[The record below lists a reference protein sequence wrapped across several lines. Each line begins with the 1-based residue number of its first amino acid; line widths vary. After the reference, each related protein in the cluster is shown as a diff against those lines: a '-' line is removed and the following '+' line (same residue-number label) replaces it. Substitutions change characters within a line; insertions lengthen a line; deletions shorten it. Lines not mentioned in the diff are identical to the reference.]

1 MASSPIINFTTLDY
15 DQIRASL
22 QDYLRANSNFTD
34 YDFEGS
40 NLSVILDVLAY
51 NTYTNAFI
59 GNMLSNE
66 VFLDSATLREN
77 VVSAAREIGYLPRSA
92 TAARANISFFVDTS
106 SYSYRPVSLT
116 LKKGLVCS
124 SSAFG
129 NESYTF
135 SISSDITVPVVDDI
149 AYFESVEII
158 EGSFVVDNFTVAGIN
173 PAPPQRFILDNPNID
188 TSTITVVVRDSRI
201 SSRSNKFTFA
211 DNLFNVTST
220 SKIFFVQEVE
230 DQRYELIFGDGIF
243 GVSLQ
248 DQNFIEA
255 SYVVTNQKEANGVS
269 SFSFIGRIVDNNN
282 NAVTSGISLLTTNIS
297 SGGGKEIESI
307 SSIKALAP
315 KNYSAQ
321 GRCVTPED
329 YEAVIPRIYPEA
341 ESVSAYGGET
351 LTPPQY
357 GKVFITIKPFYGNFV
372 PNSIKDNLKSKLR
385 RYAVSGIVPEIID
398 LKYLFIEYI
407 TNVYYNPNLTSSVEQ
422 VKSTVSDNIQ
432 AYADSHELNR
442 YGARFKYSKFQKL
455 IDDSQ
460 ASITSNITN
469 IQIRR
474 DLRALINTFANYE
487 ICFGNAFHIKDSKGY
502 NIKSSGFK
510 VSGVADTVYLADI
523 PTDSY
528 TGTLVLFTLAA
539 SPILIR
545 SNVGTIDYSK
555 GEIKIS
561 SINILSTTVFK
572 DSQNFIEISGS
583 PSSNDVIGLQDL
595 YLQMDISKSII
606 NMVPDD
612 ISSGGDISGTTYIT
626 SSSYSNK
633 DITR

>member
-1 MASSPIINFTTLDY
+1 MATSPIVNFTTLDY

-135 SISSDITVPVVDDI
+135 SISSDITVPVVDDN

-398 LKYLFIEYI
+398 LKYLFIEYF

-474 DLRALINTFANYE
+474 DLKALINTFANYE

>member
-243 GVSLQ
+243 GVALQ

-255 SYVVTNQKEANGVS
+255 SYVVTNQKEANGIT

>member
-1 MASSPIINFTTLDY
+1 MATSPIVNFTTLDY

-34 YDFEGS
+34 YDFDGS

-135 SISSDITVPVVDDI
+135 SISSDITVPVVNNI
-149 AYFESVEII
+149 AYFESIEIVE
-158 EGSFVVDNFTVAGIN
+158 GTFVVDNFTVAGIN
-173 PAPPQRFILDNPNID
+173 PAPPQKYILDNPNID
-188 TSTITVVVRDSRI
+188 TSTITVTVRDNRI
-201 SSRSNKFTFA
+201 SSKSNKFTFA

-243 GVSLQ
+243 GVALQ

-255 SYVVTNQKEANGVS
+255 SYVVTNQKEANGVT

-282 NAVTSGISLLTTNIS
+282 NAITSGISLLTTNIS

-372 PNSIKDNLKSKLR
+372 PNSIKDNLKKKLR

-398 LKYLFIEYI
+398 LKYLFIEYV

-460 ASITSNITN
+460 AAITSNITN

-474 DLRALINTFANYE
+474 DLKALINTFANYE

-510 VSGVADTVYLADI
+510 VSGIADTVYLTDI
-523 PTDSY
+523 PTDNY
-528 TGTLVLFTLAA
+528 TGTLVLFTLTAA
-539 SPILIR
+539 PIIVR

-561 SINILSTTVFK
+561 SINILSTTIVK
-572 DSQNFIEISGS
+572 DSQNFVEISTS

-595 YLQMDISKSII
+595 YLQMDIGKSVI

-633 DITR
+633 NITR

>member
-1 MASSPIINFTTLDY
+1 MATSPIVNFTTLDY

-129 NESYTF
+129 NESYAF
-135 SISSDITVPVVDDI
+135 SISSDITVPVVNDI
-149 AYFESVEII
+149 AYFESVEIV

-173 PAPPQRFILDNPNID
+173 PAPPQRYILDNPNID
-188 TSTITVVVRDSRI
+188 TSTITVTVRDSRI
-201 SSRSNKFTFA
+201 SSKSNKFTFA

-243 GVSLQ
+243 GVALQ
-248 DQNFIEA
+248 DQNFIEV

-282 NAVTSGISLLTTNIS
+282 NSVTSGVSLLTTNIS
-297 SGGGKEIESI
+297 SSGGKEIESI
-307 SSIKALAP
+307 SSIKTLAP

-351 LTPPQY
+351 LVPPQY

-372 PNSIKDNLKSKLR
+372 PNSIKDNLKKKLR

-398 LKYLFIEYI
+398 LKYLFIEYV

-432 AYADSHELNR
+432 TYADSHELNR

-474 DLRALINTFANYE
+474 DLKALINTFANYE
-487 ICFGNAFHIKDSKGY
+487 ICFGNPFHIKDSKGY

-510 VSGVADTVYLADI
+510 VSGIADTVYLTDI
-523 PTDSY
+523 PTDGY
-528 TGTLVLFTLAA
+528 TGTLVLFTLTTT
-539 SPILIR
+539 PIIVR

-555 GEIKIS
+555 GEVKIS
-561 SINILSTTVFK
+561 SINILSTTIVK
-572 DSQNFIEISGS
+572 DSQNFVEISAS

-595 YLQMDISKSII
+595 YLQMDISKSVI

-626 SSSYSNK
+626 SSSYSDK
-633 DITR
+633 TIIR

>member
-1 MASSPIINFTTLDY
+1 MATSPIVNFTTLDY

>member
-1 MASSPIINFTTLDY
+1 MATSPIVNFTALDY

-106 SYSYRPVSLT
+106 SYSYRPVSIT

-129 NESYTF
+129 NESYAF
-135 SISSDITVPVVDDI
+135 SISSDITVPVVNDI
-149 AYFESVEII
+149 AYFESVEIV

-173 PAPPQRFILDNPNID
+173 PAPPQRYILDNPNID
-188 TSTITVVVRDSRI
+188 TSTITVTVRDSRI
-201 SSRSNKFTFA
+201 SSKSNKFTFA

-243 GVSLQ
+243 GVALQ
-248 DQNFIEA
+248 DQNFIEV

-282 NAVTSGISLLTTNIS
+282 NAVTSGVSLLTTNIS
-297 SGGGKEIESI
+297 SSGGKEIESI
-307 SSIKALAP
+307 SSIKTLAP

-372 PNSIKDNLKSKLR
+372 PNSIKDNLKRKLR

-398 LKYLFIEYI
+398 LKYLFIEYV

-432 AYADSHELNR
+432 TYADSHELNR

-474 DLRALINTFANYE
+474 DLKALINTFANYE
-487 ICFGNAFHIKDSKGY
+487 ICFGNPFHIKDSKGY

-510 VSGVADTVYLADI
+510 VSGIADTVYLTDI
-523 PTDSY
+523 PTDGY
-528 TGTLVLFTLAA
+528 TGTLVLFTLTTT
-539 SPILIR
+539 PIIVR

-561 SINILSTTVFK
+561 SINILSTSIIK
-572 DSQNFIEISGS
+572 DSQNFVEISAS

-595 YLQMDISKSII
+595 YLQMDISKSVI
-606 NMVPDD
+606 NMVSDD

-626 SSSYSNK
+626 SSSYSDK
-633 DITR
+633 TIIR

>member
-1 MASSPIINFTTLDY
+1 MASSPIVNFTTLDY

-211 DNLFNVTST
+211 DNLFNVTSA

-255 SYVVTNQKEANGVS
+255 SYVVTNQKEANGIT

-282 NAVTSGISLLTTNIS
+282 NSVTSGISLLTTNIS

-474 DLRALINTFANYE
+474 DLKALINTFANYE

-528 TGTLVLFTLAA
+528 TGTLVLFTLAT

-561 SINILSTTVFK
+561 SINILSTTVVK
-572 DSQNFIEISGS
+572 DSQNFIEISGC

-595 YLQMDISKSII
+595 YLQMDISKSVI

>member
-1 MASSPIINFTTLDY
+1 
-15 DQIRASL
+15 
-22 QDYLRANSNFTD
+22 
-34 YDFEGS
+34 
-40 NLSVILDVLAY
+40 
-51 NTYTNAFI
+51 
-59 GNMLSNE
+59 MLSNE

-129 NESYTF
+129 NESYAF
-135 SISSDITVPVVDDI
+135 SISSDITVPVVNDI
-149 AYFESVEII
+149 AYFESVEIV

-173 PAPPQRFILDNPNID
+173 PAPPQRYILDNPNID
-188 TSTITVVVRDSRI
+188 TSTITVTVRDSRI
-201 SSRSNKFTFA
+201 SSKSNKFTFA

-243 GVSLQ
+243 GVALQ
-248 DQNFIEA
+248 DQNFIEV

-282 NAVTSGISLLTTNIS
+282 NSVTSGVSLLTTNIS
-297 SGGGKEIESI
+297 SSGGKEIESI
-307 SSIKALAP
+307 SSIKTLAP

-351 LTPPQY
+351 LVPPQY

-372 PNSIKDNLKSKLR
+372 PNSIKDNLKKKLR

-398 LKYLFIEYI
+398 LKYLFIEYV

-432 AYADSHELNR
+432 TYADSHELNR

-474 DLRALINTFANYE
+474 DLKALINTFANYE
-487 ICFGNAFHIKDSKGY
+487 ICFGNPFHIKDSKGY

-510 VSGVADTVYLADI
+510 VSGIADTVYLTDI
-523 PTDSY
+523 PTDGY
-528 TGTLVLFTLAA
+528 TGTLVLFTLTTT
-539 SPILIR
+539 PIIVR

-555 GEIKIS
+555 GEVKIS
-561 SINILSTTVFK
+561 SINILSTTIVK
-572 DSQNFIEISGS
+572 DSQNFVEISAS

-595 YLQMDISKSII
+595 YLQMDISKSVI

-626 SSSYSNK
+626 SSSYSDK
-633 DITR
+633 TIIR

>member
-1 MASSPIINFTTLDY
+1 MATSPIVNFTTLDY

-129 NESYTF
+129 NESYAF
-135 SISSDITVPVVDDI
+135 SISSDITVPVVNDI

-211 DNLFNVTST
+211 DNLFNITST

-243 GVSLQ
+243 GVALQ
-248 DQNFIEA
+248 DQNYIEV

-282 NAVTSGISLLTTNIS
+282 NSVTSGISLLTTNIAS
-297 SGGGKEIESI
+297 SGGKEIESI
-307 SSIKALAP
+307 SSIKTLAP

-372 PNSIKDNLKSKLR
+372 PNSIKDNLKRKLR

-398 LKYLFIEYI
+398 LNYLFIEYV

-422 VKSTVSDNIQ
+422 VKSTVSNNIQ
-432 AYADSHELNR
+432 SYADSHDLNR

-460 ASITSNITN
+460 TSITSNITN

-487 ICFGNAFHIKDSKGY
+487 ICFGNAFHIQDSTGY
-502 NIKSSGFK
+502 NIKSTGFK
-510 VSGVADTVYLADI
+510 VSGIADTVYLSDI
-523 PTDSY
+523 PTDGY
-528 TGTLVLFTLAA
+528 TGTLFLFALATT
-539 SPILIR
+539 PLIIR
-545 SNVGTIDYSK
+545 TNVGTIDYSK

-561 SINILSTTVFK
+561 SINILSTTIIK
-572 DSQNFIEISGS
+572 DNQNFIEISAC

-595 YLQMDISKSII
+595 YLQMDMSKSVI

-626 SSSYSNK
+626 SSSYSDK
-633 DITR
+633 TITR

>member
-1 MASSPIINFTTLDY
+1 MATSPIVNFTTLDY

-129 NESYTF
+129 NESYAF
-135 SISSDITVPVVDDI
+135 SILNDITVPVSNNLAFFDSIDV
-149 AYFESVEII
+149 I
-158 EGSFVVDNFTVAGIN
+158 EGSFVTDNFTQQGIK
-173 PAPPQRFILDNPNID
+173 PAPPQRFILDNPGID
-188 TSTITVVVRDSRI
+188 TSTITVVVRDNKN
-201 SSRSNKFTFA
+201 SSRSNKFIFA

-243 GVSLQ
+243 GEALQ
-248 DQNFIEA
+248 DQNFIEV

-269 SFSFIGRIVDNNN
+269 SFSFIGRLVDNNN
-282 NAVTSGISLLTTNIS
+282 NSITSGISLLTTNKS
-297 SGGGKEIESI
+297 SSGGKEIESI
-307 SSIKALAP
+307 NSIKNLAP

-329 YEAVIPRIYPEA
+329 YEAIIPRIYPES

-351 LTPPQY
+351 LVPPQY

-372 PNSIKDNLKSKLR
+372 PNSIKDNLKRKLSK
-385 RYAVSGIVPEIID
+385 YAVTGIVPEIID
-398 LKYLFIEYI
+398 LKYLFIEFV
-407 TNVYYNPNLTSSVEQ
+407 TNVYYNPNLASSVDQ
-422 VKSTVSDNIQ
+422 IKTIVTNNIQ
-432 AYADSHELNR
+432 SYSNSRELNG

-455 IDDSQ
+455 IDDSHP
-460 ASITSNITN
+460 AITSNITN

-474 DLRALINTFANYE
+474 DLKAQINTFANYE
-487 ICFGNAFHIKDSKGY
+487 ICFGNGFHIKDPNGY

-510 VSGVADTVYLADI
+510 VSGISDVVYLADI
-523 PTDSY
+523 PTDSS
-528 TGTLVLFTLAA
+528 TGVIILFTNSTNPLV
-539 SPILIR
+539 IR
-545 SNVGTIDYSK
+545 NNVGTIDYLK

-561 SINILSTTVFK
+561 SINIITTTIVK
-572 DSQNFIEISGS
+572 DNQNFIEISVS

-595 YLQMDISKSII
+595 YLQLDVSKSVVNII
-606 NMVPDD
+606 LDEV
-612 ISSGGDISGTTYIT
+612 SSGGDISGTTYIM
-626 SSSYSNK
+626 SSSYSDNS
-633 DITR
+633 ITR

>member
-1 MASSPIINFTTLDY
+1 MATSPIVNFTTLDY

-40 NLSVILDVLAY
+40 NLSVIIDVLAY

-135 SISSDITVPVVDDI
+135 SISSDITVPVVNDI

-255 SYVVTNQKEANGVS
+255 SYVVTNQKEANGIT

-282 NAVTSGISLLTTNIS
+282 NSITSGISLLTTNIS

-372 PNSIKDNLKSKLR
+372 PNSIKDNLKRKLR

-398 LKYLFIEYI
+398 LKYLFIEYV

-460 ASITSNITN
+460 AAITSNITN

-474 DLRALINTFANYE
+474 DLKALINTFANYE
-487 ICFGNAFHIKDSKGY
+487 ICFGNAFHIKDSRGY

-510 VSGVADTVYLADI
+510 VIGIADTVYLADI
-523 PTDSY
+523 PTDGY
-528 TGTLVLFTLAA
+528 TGTLVLFTLTAT
-539 SPILIR
+539 PIIIR

-561 SINILSTTVFK
+561 SINILSTTIIK
-572 DSQNFIEISGS
+572 DSQNFIEISVC

-595 YLQMDISKSII
+595 YLQMDISKSVI

-633 DITR
+633 NITR

>member
-1 MASSPIINFTTLDY
+1 MATSPIVNFTTLDY

-129 NESYTF
+129 NESYAF
-135 SISSDITVPVVDDI
+135 SISSDITAPVVNDI
-149 AYFESVEII
+149 AYFESVEIV

-188 TSTITVVVRDSRI
+188 TSTITVVVRDSKI
-201 SSRSNKFTFA
+201 SSKSNKFTFA

-255 SYVVTNQKEANGVS
+255 SYVVTNQKDANGVS

-282 NAVTSGISLLTTNIS
+282 NSVTSGISLLTTNIS
-297 SGGGKEIESI
+297 SSGGKEIESI
-307 SSIKALAP
+307 SSIKTLAP

-474 DLRALINTFANYE
+474 DLKALINTFANYE

-528 TGTLVLFTLAA
+528 TGTLVLFTLAT

-545 SNVGTIDYSK
+545 SNVGTIDYTK

-561 SINILSTTVFK
+561 SINILSTTVVK
-572 DSQNFIEISGS
+572 DSQNFIEISGC

-595 YLQMDISKSII
+595 YLQMDISKSVI

>member
-1 MASSPIINFTTLDY
+1 
-15 DQIRASL
+15 
-22 QDYLRANSNFTD
+22 
-34 YDFEGS
+34 
-40 NLSVILDVLAY
+40 
-51 NTYTNAFI
+51 
-59 GNMLSNE
+59 
-66 VFLDSATLREN
+66 
-77 VVSAAREIGYLPRSA
+77 
-92 TAARANISFFVDTS
+92 
-106 SYSYRPVSLT
+106 
-116 LKKGLVCS
+116 
-124 SSAFG
+124 
-129 NESYTF
+129 
-135 SISSDITVPVVDDI
+135 
-149 AYFESVEII
+149 
-158 EGSFVVDNFTVAGIN
+158 
-173 PAPPQRFILDNPNID
+173 
-188 TSTITVVVRDSRI
+188 
-201 SSRSNKFTFA
+201 
-211 DNLFNVTST
+211 
-220 SKIFFVQEVE
+220 
-230 DQRYELIFGDGIF
+230 
-243 GVSLQ
+243 
-248 DQNFIEA
+248 
-255 SYVVTNQKEANGVS
+255 
-269 SFSFIGRIVDNNN
+269 
-282 NAVTSGISLLTTNIS
+282 
-297 SGGGKEIESI
+297 
-307 SSIKALAP
+307 
-315 KNYSAQ
+315 
-321 GRCVTPED
+321 VTPED

>member
-1 MASSPIINFTTLDY
+1 MATSPIVNFTTLDY

-129 NESYTF
+129 NESYAF
-135 SISSDITVPVVDDI
+135 SISSDITVPVVNDI
-149 AYFESVEII
+149 AYFESVEIV

-173 PAPPQRFILDNPNID
+173 PAPPQRYILDNPNID
-188 TSTITVVVRDSRI
+188 TSTITVTVRDSKI
-201 SSRSNKFTFA
+201 SSKSNKFTFA

-243 GVSLQ
+243 GVALQ
-248 DQNFIEA
+248 DQNFIEV

-282 NAVTSGISLLTTNIS
+282 NAVTSGVSLLTTNIS
-297 SGGGKEIESI
+297 SSGGKEIESI
-307 SSIKALAP
+307 SSIKTLAP

-372 PNSIKDNLKSKLR
+372 PNSIKDNLKRKLR

-398 LKYLFIEYI
+398 LKYLFIEYV

-432 AYADSHELNR
+432 TYADSHELNR

-474 DLRALINTFANYE
+474 DLKALINTFANYE
-487 ICFGNAFHIKDSKGY
+487 ICFGNPFHIKDSRGY

-510 VSGVADTVYLADI
+510 VSGIADTVYLTDI
-523 PTDSY
+523 PTDGY
-528 TGTLVLFTLAA
+528 TGTLVLFTLTTT
-539 SPILIR
+539 PIIVR

-561 SINILSTTVFK
+561 SINILSTTIVK
-572 DSQNFIEISGS
+572 DSQNFVEISAS

-595 YLQMDISKSII
+595 YLQMDISKSVI
-606 NMVPDD
+606 NMISDD

-626 SSSYSNK
+626 SSSYSDK
-633 DITR
+633 TITR